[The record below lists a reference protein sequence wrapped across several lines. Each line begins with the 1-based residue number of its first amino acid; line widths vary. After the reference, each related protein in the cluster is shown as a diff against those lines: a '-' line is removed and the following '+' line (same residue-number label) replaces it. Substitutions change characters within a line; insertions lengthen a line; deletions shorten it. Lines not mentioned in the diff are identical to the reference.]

1 MTRQV
6 AAVQG
11 GYYIATGL
19 WPLVSMV
26 TFESV
31 SGPKVDDWLVR
42 TVGILVTVVG
52 LTLLSA
58 SIKRQLGI
66 PVVVLALGSA
76 SGLAFID
83 FFYAMRGVIWPIYML
98 DALGELLL
106 IILWAVALVRDR
118 KGRTAR
124 V

>member
-1 MTRQV
+1 M
-6 AAVQG
+6 
-11 GYYIATGL
+11 I
-19 WPLVSMV
+19 S
-26 TFESV
+26 FESV

-42 TVGILVTVVG
+42 TVGVLVTVVG

-58 SIKRQLGI
+58 AIKRQLGI

-98 DALGELLL
+98 DAIGELLL

-118 KGRTAR
+118 KGRPAR